1 MLQIQGVLQTVIKCF
16 ASKDKLTLSYA
27 LKILNSVKMTDGITD
42 ELLSVGITD
51 SITTIIEEEDSNLKV
66 LAFQLLSK
74 LVVHVSV
81 LEDHMNR
88 LDA

>member
-1 MLQIQGVLQTVIKCF
+1 
-16 ASKDKLTLSYA
+16 
-27 LKILNSVKMTDGITD
+27 MTDGITD